1 MRQFAIAIVLAG
13 FAALAALVIFRRAP
27 KRSGPDRIPPALRP
41 GDTDEVLESE
51 RLTKIMRNGFI
62 VALFFAIF
70 LPVYWLAEPGRMIA
84 KEQEFAEES
93 IARGAKYYALRTDP
107 VSGEQNL
114 SGKECAQCHGVKAE
128 GGENDFLNPATGTK
142 TKVKVPELQTVF
154 SRYEKPPL
162 GFKDARTFVYET
174 IERGRPGTD
183 MPTWGNKFGG
193 PLTEQE
199 VNDIVNWL
207 FSIQRKAEVKQGAT
221 GQQIFTEFCAACHG
235 IGGTG
240 GSGPSM
246 TGGSENLQFPNIED
260 HIAFVKNGS
269 KPGTYGKS
277 GKGTGGMPPWGGT
290 LTDEQIRLVVEYER
304 SL

>member
-1 MRQFAIAIVLAG
+1 MRPFAIAAVLGG
-13 FAALAALVIFRRAP
+13 FAVLAALLIFRRAP
-27 KRSGPDRIPPALRP
+27 RRKGPYRIPPALRP

-51 RLTKIMRNGFI
+51 RLTKIIRNGFI

-84 KEQEFAEES
+84 KEEEFAKES
-93 IARGAKYYALRTDP
+93 IERGAKYFARRTDP
-107 VSGEQNL
+107 VTGEQNL

-128 GGENDFLNPATGTK
+128 GGENDFLNPATGIV
-142 TKVKVPELQTVF
+142 VKVILPELQTVF
-154 SRYEKPPL
+154 SRYEKPPP
-162 GFKDARTFVYET
+162 GFKDARTFIYET

-199 VNDIVNWL
+199 INDVVNWL
-207 FSIQRKAEVKQGAT
+207 FSIQRKPEVKQGAT
-221 GQQIFTEFCAACHG
+221 GQQIFSEFCSSCHG
-235 IGGTG
+235 IGGAGGTG
-240 GSGPSM
+240 PAM
-246 TGGSENLQFPNIED
+246 KGGSEGRQFPNIDD
-260 HIAFVKNGS
+260 HIAFVRNGS
-269 KPGTYGKS
+269 KTGPYGTS
-277 GKGTGGMPPWGGT
+277 GQGTGGMPAWGGI

>member
-13 FAALAALVIFRRAP
+13 FAIFAALVIFRRAP
-27 KRSGPDRIPPALRP
+27 RSNGPDRIPPALRP

-84 KEQEFAEES
+84 KEEEFAAES
-93 IARGAKYYALRTDP
+93 IERGAKYFALRTDP
-107 VSGEQNL
+107 VTGEQNL

-128 GGENDFLNPATGTK
+128 GGENDFLNPATGVK
-142 TKVKVPELQTVF
+142 AKVKVPELQTIF
-154 SRYEKPPL
+154 ARYEKPPP
-162 GFKDARTFVYET
+162 GFKDARTFIYET

-199 VNDIVNWL
+199 VNDVVNWL
-207 FSIQRKAEVKQGAT
+207 FSIQREPEVKLGAT
-221 GQQIFTEFCAACHG
+221 GDQIFSEFCSSCHG
-235 IGGTG
+235 IGGAG
-240 GSGPSM
+240 ASGPPM
-246 TGGSENLQFPNIED
+246 KGGSESRQFPNIED
-260 HIAFVKNGS
+260 HIAFVRDGS
-269 KPGTYGKS
+269 KVGPYGTK
-277 GKGTGGMPPWGGT
+277 GKGTGAMPAWGGL